1 MNPQRPS
8 APQSIDELK
17 ERADALAGWTV
28 GQLAEYY
35 GLAMPAN
42 LKKEKGWVGQL
53 IEWILGA
60 EAGSKP
66 EPDFEAI
73 GVELKT
79 LPISQQGS
87 PLETTFVCVAP
98 LTGNTGESW
107 ESSHFRR
114 KLNRVLWV
122 PILAERE
129 IPLAERVIATPFL
142 WTLAGE
148 DEQDLRCDWEELT
161 DMIALGNVA
170 QIAGKHGEYLQLRPK
185 AANSQAL
192 TNAFDEKG
200 KATKALPR
208 GFYLR
213 TQFTKRL
220 LKKAFM

>member
-1 MNPQRPS
+1 MKKVKPT
-8 APQSIDELK
+8 APRSIAELN

-35 GLAMPAN
+35 GVVMPEN

-53 IEWILGA
+53 LEWILGA

-66 EPDFEAI
+66 EPDFQHL

-79 LPISQQGS
+79 LPISQNGS

-98 LTGNTGESW
+98 LTGNTGEHW
-107 ESSHFRR
+107 QTSHLRR
-114 KLNRVLWV
+114 KLQRVLWV
-122 PILAERE
+122 PILAERH

-142 WTLAGE
+142 WQLQGE
-148 DEQDLRCDWEELT
+148 DEECLRKDWEELT

-170 QIAGKHGEYLQLRPK
+170 KISGKHGEFLQLRPK
-185 AANSQAL
+185 AANSAAL
-192 TNAFDEKG
+192 TEAFDEKG

-220 LKKAFM
+220 LENAFS